1 MGQTSL
7 AMPWI
12 KIHTALCAWHCALG
26 GGTFPSRISLKVLVS
41 RLSPVQW
48 DHPKIHGLLNF
59 RPLLCC
65 CTLLLCTPCCSNQQL
80 LELCH
85 WVAGWTQTCSLQ
97 SGRSHRSQMVD
108 REAQHEASASL
119 SALWLIDFQHGSDY
133 QHFGFNGEA
142 NVLQNL
148 ATKPPPEINGCTF
161 EILAIFGHVETP
173 HWRSCALG
181 PLSTTGRLW

>member
-1 MGQTSL
+1 
-7 AMPWI
+7 
-12 KIHTALCAWHCALG
+12 
-26 GGTFPSRISLKVLVS
+26 
-41 RLSPVQW
+41 
-48 DHPKIHGLLNF
+48 
-59 RPLLCC
+59 
-65 CTLLLCTPCCSNQQL
+65 
-80 LELCH
+80 
-85 WVAGWTQTCSLQ
+85 
-97 SGRSHRSQMVD
+97 MVD

-181 PLSTTGRLW
+181 PLSTTGRL